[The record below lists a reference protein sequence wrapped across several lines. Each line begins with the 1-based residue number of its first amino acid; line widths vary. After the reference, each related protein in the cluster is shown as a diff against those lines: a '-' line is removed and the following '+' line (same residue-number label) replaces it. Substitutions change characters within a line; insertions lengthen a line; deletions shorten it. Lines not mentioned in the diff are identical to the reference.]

1 MNQASAY
8 DPRERAEELLINRAL
23 GTLDRE
29 ESIELEALLALDPAL
44 DDDRFEFVAA
54 SLDLALDGRDEPMP
68 EHLRTRVQ
76 QDAEVFYGVHQ
87 QATIHPLPRR
97 RSRSAGRSA
106 PGGAWR
112 ALATAAVV
120 LLLVWVAWSLQP
132 GGEQTTAPREV
143 YSRTVASNDLVRWDW
158 TGTDDPTAESVS
170 GDVVWS
176 SLRQE
181 GAMKIGGLAANDP
194 GEFQY
199 QLWIFDQERDKRFPV
214 DGGVFDV
221 PSGADEVIVP
231 ISAKLDV
238 DRPYLFAVT
247 VEKPGG
253 VVVSSRERIAIL
265 AQPPEQG

>member
-8 DPRERAEELLINRAL
+8 DPRERAEELLISRAL
-23 GTLDRE
+23 GTLDGDER
-29 ESIELEALLALDPAL
+29 IELEALLALDPSL
-44 DDDRFEFVAA
+44 DDDRFELVAA
-54 SLDLALDGRDEPMP
+54 SLDLALDGDEEPMP
-68 EHLRTRVQ
+68 ERVRSKVQ
-76 QDAEVFYGVHQ
+76 HDADVFYGVHQ
-87 QATIHPLPRR
+87 QATIHPLPTRPR
-97 RSRSAGRSA
+97 SASRSGQA
-106 PGGAWR
+106 GAWR

-120 LLLVWVAWSLQP
+120 LLLVWVGWSLQP
-132 GGEQTTAPREV
+132 GADETAPPGEV

-158 TGTDDPTAESVS
+158 VGTEDPTVQDVS

-176 SLRQE
+176 SSLQE

-199 QLWIFDQERDKRFPV
+199 QLWIFDQERDERFPV

-221 PSGADEVIVP
+221 PSGSDEVIVP
-231 ISAKLDV
+231 IRAKLDV
-238 DRPYLFAVT
+238 DQPYLFAVT